1 MYLQVGSE
9 FVASMSRWLRVCFLH
24 VVEYMSTLAAK
35 VHVLRQCTEANK
47 VVSATAAVLVRAIRH
62 SYASTKGALV

>member
-1 MYLQVGSE
+1 
-9 FVASMSRWLRVCFLH
+9 
-24 VVEYMSTLAAK
+24 MSTLAAK